1 MSYTGKA
8 IRLERILDRRTKR
21 TVVVP
26 MDHGIGQGPIR
37 GLVDLTDTVD
47 KVAEGGANA
56 VLGHIGLPLFGHRR
70 HGRDIGLIMH
80 LSASTSLSPDPNNKV
95 LVTPV
100 EDALRMGADAVSI
113 HINIGADSES
123 EMLRSLGMTASRC
136 REWGMPLLAMMY
148 PRGKKI
154 DPDNSAEHV
163 KLAARTAAEM
173 GVDIVKTDYTGD
185 IDSFREVTRG
195 CPVPVVVA
203 GGPKMDT
210 TEQILEVA
218 RESIEAGGAG
228 VAIGRNVFQADNPTL
243 MVRALSMIVHEGREV
258 KEVMREMGI
267 S

>member
-1 MSYTGKA
+1 
-8 IRLERILDRRTKR
+8 
-21 TVVVP
+21 
-26 MDHGIGQGPIR
+26 
-37 GLVDLTDTVD
+37 
-47 KVAEGGANA
+47 
-56 VLGHIGLPLFGHRR
+56 
-70 HGRDIGLIMH
+70 
-80 LSASTSLSPDPNNKV
+80 
-95 LVTPV
+95 
-100 EDALRMGADAVSI
+100 
-113 HINIGADSES
+113 
-123 EMLRSLGMTASRC
+123 
-136 REWGMPLLAMMY
+136 
-148 PRGKKI
+148 
-154 DPDNSAEHV
+154 
-163 KLAARTAAEM
+163 
-173 GVDIVKTDYTGD
+173 VKTDYTGD